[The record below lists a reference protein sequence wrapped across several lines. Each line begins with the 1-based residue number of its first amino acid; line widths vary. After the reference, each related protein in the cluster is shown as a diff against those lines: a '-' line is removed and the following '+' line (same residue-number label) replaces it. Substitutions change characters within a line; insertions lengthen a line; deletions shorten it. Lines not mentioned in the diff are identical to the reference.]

1 MMPAVGQNREHQH
14 LHDDHPGISMMKSI
28 APSLLWLLGRD
39 EAMETQ
45 VTLV

>member
-1 MMPAVGQNREHQH
+1 MMPAVGQNREPQQ
-14 LHDDHPGISMMKSI
+14 LHDNYQGISKMKSI

-45 VTLV
+45 VAMV